1 MTKCT
6 TCDWFNTQ
14 KCELGCQDFNTEEAT
29 HDNVTMSVTINN
41 KIVGYSSLKDFKSGL
56 FTFKVNTKKPVQL
69 SLF

>member
-1 MTKCT
+1 MKCT
-6 TCDWFNTQ
+6 TCEWFNTQ
-14 KCELGCQDFNTEEAT
+14 QCELGCQDFNPKEAT

-56 FTFKVNTKKPVQL
+56 FTFKVKTKQPVQL